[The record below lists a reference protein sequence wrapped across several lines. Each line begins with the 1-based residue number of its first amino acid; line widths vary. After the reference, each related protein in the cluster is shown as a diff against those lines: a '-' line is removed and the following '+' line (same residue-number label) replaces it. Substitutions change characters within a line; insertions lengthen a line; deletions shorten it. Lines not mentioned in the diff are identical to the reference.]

1 MPRTLKIAHLSLD
14 SPFLLAPMAGFT
26 DHAFRRIC
34 RRMGA
39 GMVFTEM
46 ASVEGLRR
54 RSEKTLHYLEAGREE
69 KPVGAHLYGA
79 DPAAFGEAA
88 AVAESL
94 GLFDL
99 IDINTGCPV
108 PKITR
113 RGAGTALIREPGRI
127 EAIVKAVRTAS
138 GLPVTVKT
146 RPGAVPGHPRIREV
160 LRAAEDG
167 GAAAL
172 IIHGRWA
179 SVRHGGEADW
189 ETIGEIGE
197 AAAIPVIGNG
207 GIETA
212 GDALDKLRSY
222 RVGGVMIGRAA
233 IGNPWIFAEAKA
245 LLEEK
250 PFTPPS
256 PAERFRVISEH
267 LEAFSRSKLA
277 EARIR
282 GRDPAGAGNAACRE
296 FYGHLVGYLY
306 GIPGLGEL
314 RRKIAHLP
322 DPQTLLAA
330 VAALLKE

>member
-1 MPRTLKIAHLSLD
+1 MPQTLKIAHLSLD

-26 DHAFRRIC
+26 DYAFRRIC
-34 RRMGA
+34 RRLGA

-54 RSEKTLHYLEAGREE
+54 RSPKTLHYLEAGKEE
-69 KPVGAHLYGA
+69 KPVSAHLYGA
-79 DPAAFGEAA
+79 DPAAFAEAA

-94 GLFDL
+94 GIFDL

-113 RGAGTALIREPGRI
+113 RGAGTALLREPEKIAG
-127 EAIVKAVRTAS
+127 IVRAVRSAA

-179 SVRHGGEADW
+179 RDRHGGEADW
-189 ETIGEIGE
+189 EIIGEIGE
-197 AAAIPVIGNG
+197 EAAVPVIGNG
-207 GIETA
+207 GIA
-212 GDALDKLRSY
+212 SAADALDRLRRY

-233 IGNPWIFAEAKA
+233 IGNPWIFTEAGA
-245 LLEEK
+245 LLEGR
-250 PFTPPS
+250 PFIPPT
-256 PAERFRVISEH
+256 PAERFRVIAEH
-267 LEAFSRSKLA
+267 LEVLARSKLE

-322 DPQTLLAA
+322 DPETLLAA
-330 VAALLKE
+330 VADLLKV